1 MTRGAQDHSVL
12 VFRWTSGGPIMN
24 SAPTKSNRGHA
35 TWIVL
40 VLALAAVAATHGD
53 RQPVDWRTRLANELP
68 LLGHRNWIV
77 IADAAYPWQTA
88 EGIETVN
95 TDAEQLDVAK
105 TVLTELAKVK
115 HV

>member
-1 MTRGAQDHSVL
+1 
-12 VFRWTSGGPIMN
+12 MN

-77 IADAAYPWQTA
+77 IADAPRQRRRQRSRVGSIGRGDL
-88 EGIETVN
+88 E
-95 TDAEQLDVAK
+95 EQVLEDDVH
-105 TVLTELAKVK
+105 LRQ
-115 HV
+115 